1 MSDKFFNVAVGTAI
15 LALVALA
22 GIPIFKSISADGR
35 VEYCYTDMVSPDGMA
50 PQYKLMAFRNW
61 REDRRMGVYPTLEE
75 ARKAADA
82 FGCKMGVR

>member
-1 MSDKFFNVAVGTAI
+1 MDKFWEYVIGICILAAIAAVGVPA
-15 LALVALA
+15 
-22 GIPIFKSISADGR
+22 FKSITADGR

-61 REDRRMGVYPTLEE
+61 REDRKLGIYPTLEE
-75 ARKAADA
+75 ARKSADI